1 MSELHRLPNLLTL
14 RAFEAAARHQ
24 NFSRAADEMHVT
36 HGAVSHQIR
45 ALEQDLGVALFTRHG
60 KRLTITLQGAQ
71 FAQAVRR
78 ALQDI
83 AQATQAIREESRQKR
98 ITVSSIPSFAARWL
112 APRLG
117 KFIEQNPGTELV
129 LQTSGRLHDLVRDG
143 IDVGIRFGQGQYP
156 GLAVQ
161 RLMGD
166 SYYPVASPSYN
177 GGGLPAT
184 PQQLT
189 PAQLLRSDEPWLP
202 WFQAANLTLAE
213 PAGGVR
219 FQDLSMLIR
228 SAVAGN
234 GIALVRHVV
243 AMQEIASGELV
254 RLFDVAVKSPWHYY
268 LACPPEALHK
278 PQVQAFRQW
287 LMEEIAIFKTQ
298 TGEAVD

>member
-1 MSELHRLPNLLTL
+1 MTDLHQLPNLLAL

-24 NFSRAADEMHVT
+24 NFSRAADEIHVT
-36 HGAVSHQIR
+36 HGAVSHQVR
-45 ALEQDLGVALFTRHG
+45 ALEQDLRVALFTRHG

-71 FAQAVRR
+71 FAHAVRN

-83 AQATQAIREESRQKR
+83 AQATHALRDETRQTR
-98 ITVSSIPSFAARWL
+98 LTVSSIPSFAARWL

-156 GLAVQ
+156 GLAVE

-166 SYYPVASPSYN
+166 SYYPVASPGYN
-177 GGGLPAT
+177 QGRLPTT
-184 PQQLT
+184 PRQLKT
-189 PAQLLRSDEPWLP
+189 AQLLRSAEPWLP
-202 WFQAANLTLAE
+202 WFQAADLTLAE
-213 PAGGVR
+213 PTGGVR

-228 SAVAGN
+228 SAVAGD

-254 RLFDVAVKSPWHYY
+254 RLFDVAVKSPGDYY
-268 LACPPEALHK
+268 LACPPQALHK
-278 PQVQAFRQW
+278 PQVQAFREW
-287 LMEEIAIFKTQ
+287 LKGEISIFKTQ